1 MIKLVV
7 SDIDGTLLPYGETV
21 LPEALFP
28 LITGLEHRGIRFCPA
43 SGRQFHSLR
52 RLFEPVADQLT
63 YLCENG
69 AILYGPGAE
78 DRAPVLHE
86 TPLPRKEAL
95 ALCRDILALP
105 ECELLVS
112 GPNCSYLTQCAP
124 SFVAHMREFK
134 GNRVEVVED
143 IAAPDVDI
151 LKVSAYCP
159 KGTGPAM
166 EALGPRWGEALS
178 MAVAGDDWLD
188 FTLADKGVGLRGL
201 CQALAVPLEEVAA
214 FGDNWN
220 DVSMLEAAG
229 HPYLM
234 DRADPALKAR
244 FPRQCGSVLTVL
256 DHLVR
261 TGRLPEEE

>member
-7 SDIDGTLLPYGETV
+7 SDIDGTLLPYGETA
-21 LPEALFP
+21 LPQALFP
-28 LITGLEHRGIRFCPA
+28 LIRGLERRGIRFCPA

-52 RLFEPVADQLT
+52 RLFGPVEETLT

-69 AILYGPGAE
+69 AILYGPGREEA
-78 DRAPVLHE
+78 APVLHQ
-86 TPLPRKEAL
+86 TPLPRAAAL

-105 ECELLVS
+105 RCELLVS
-112 GPNCSYLTQCAP
+112 GPNCSYLTQCSP
-124 SFVAHMREFK
+124 SFVAHMRGFK
-134 GNRVEVVED
+134 GNRVEVVEE
-143 IAAPDVDI
+143 IASVNVEI

-159 KGTGPAM
+159 QGTGPAM
-166 EALGPRWGEALS
+166 AALGPRWGEEMS
-178 MAVAGDDWLD
+178 MAVAGADWLD

-201 CQALAVPLEEVAA
+201 CRALGVPLEEVAA

-234 DRADPALKAR
+234 AQADPVLKER
-244 FPRQCGSVLTVL
+244 FPRQCESVLTVL
-256 DHLVR
+256 EHLVD
-261 TGRLPEEE
+261 TGRLPEEA